1 MTEHDEK
8 HLKVYE
14 AVYGNVLSTEQI
26 QQLHNFTKDLG
37 ISADQEDGPKQQAE
51 DGAQLQLRVVELY
64 RMQNELVSAHT
75 DLLVQQPPNIKKMME
90 EYIQQRCIY
99 PVNRKTEKRKAK
111 RRKLKEEVK
120 RIQ

>member
-1 MTEHDEK
+1 MTESDEK

-14 AVYGNVLSTEQI
+14 AVYRNALTNKQI
-26 QQLHNFTKDLG
+26 QQLHNFAKGLG
-37 ISADQEDGPKQQAE
+37 ISVDQEDGPKQQAE

>member
-37 ISADQEDGPKQQAE
+37 ISADQEDGPKQQA
-51 DGAQLQLRVVELY
+51 DGGARLQLNVAELY
-64 RMQNELVSAHT
+64 RTRNELVSAHT

>member
-37 ISADQEDGPKQQAE
+37 ISADQEDGPKQQA
-51 DGAQLQLRVVELY
+51 DGGARLQLNVAELY
-64 RMQNELVSAHT
+64 RTRNELVSAHT
-75 DLLVQQPPNIKKMME
+75 DLLVSAASQHQEDDGRVHAAALHLPC
-90 EYIQQRCIY
+90 Q
-99 PVNRKTEKRKAK
+99 
-111 RRKLKEEVK
+111 
-120 RIQ
+120 